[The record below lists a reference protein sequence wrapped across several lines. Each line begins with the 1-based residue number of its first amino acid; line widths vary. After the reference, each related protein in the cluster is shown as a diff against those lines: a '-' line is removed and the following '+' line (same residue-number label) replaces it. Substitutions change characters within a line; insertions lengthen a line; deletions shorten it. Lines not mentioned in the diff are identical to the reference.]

1 MMRAPTPPTGE
12 DAADTA
18 LIAEQT
24 RLLNDGTTSA
34 VLSHLVA
41 CGIYALLMWQAVPRG
56 ALLAWIAILFA
67 STALRALISRA
78 YRRAAPQR
86 DAMRAWRSRFR
97 FGTALSGATWALTPL
112 MLFPGDS
119 VAHQVMLALV
129 IGGMTAGAIT
139 SLAMDLVTALLFVV
153 PPLLALGVRLLLAG
167 GELAYAMSFMVAFFF
182 VFIVA
187 SARRT
192 QRAMRENVALR
203 ARAEANDAVL
213 IESEARLREAQRI
226 ARIGHWSLDTRTGV
240 LAWSDEVYSILGRD
254 PASFKPELE
263 RYYAELV
270 HPDDVAAVRRA
281 ERAIYDG
288 ADRQSV
294 DHRVLRPDGAECW
307 VHLEG
312 YPVCDSSGSRC
323 GISGTVQEITGRKRV
338 ESELRDTRNFLSA
351 VIENL
356 PVVVFVK
363 NAKDLRFVIFNR
375 AGEELIG
382 VKREDVLGKTDHD
395 LYSKEQADYLAGW
408 DRRVLASGK
417 LTDIP
422 EAPMH
427 TLRGDPRLVHTVKV
441 PIPGHDGRPA
451 YLLGIT
457 EDVTERKRTEIE
469 LIRAKEEAERASKA
483 KSTFLSNMSHEL
495 RTPMNSILGFS
506 QLLEQDASLGAEQR
520 EFVGKIHKA
529 GEHLLSLVNDVLDLA
544 RVEAGGITLHPDDHD
559 VALLL
564 DDCHAL
570 ASPLAARHAV
580 KVVAFE
586 PQGADTAPVY
596 VRADITRLRQV
607 LLNLIS
613 NAIKYSPRDSEVTV
627 AAALDGHGMVRI
639 SVSDRG
645 PGIPREK
652 HVELFVPFN
661 RLGAERSQVEGSGIG
676 LALAKRLIELMG
688 GRIGFASE
696 PGTGSTFWVELPAVA
711 GLGDA
716 QAPSEQLGVPAAQAR
731 ADKRCLILYIEDNP
745 ANLIL
750 VESILKK
757 HRPTCELLTASEPHT
772 GIELARS
779 HTPDLVLLD
788 VALPD
793 MNGYDV
799 ARRLRELPETLD
811 IPVVG
816 VSANA
821 MQVDIERGFAAGFED
836 YVTKP
841 IDVKR
846 FLGVVDKWLR
856 L

>member
-1 MMRAPTPPTGE
+1 MIHAPASSTRE
-12 DAADTA
+12 DSADSA
-18 LIAEQT
+18 VVAEQT
-24 RLLNDGTTSA
+24 RLLADGTISA
-34 VLSHLVA
+34 VLSHLTA
-41 CGIYALLMWQAVPRG
+41 CAVLALILWQTVPRTALLGWV
-56 ALLAWIAILFA
+56 AILVA
-67 STALRALISRA
+67 STAIRALITRA
-78 YRRAAPQR
+78 YRRAAPR
-86 DAMRAWRSRFR
+86 VAMRAWRRRFR
-97 FGTALSGATWALTPL
+97 FGVALSGATWALVPL
-112 MLFPGDS
+112 MLFPEAS
-119 VAHQVMLALV
+119 VAHQVMVALV

-139 SLAMDLVTALLFVV
+139 SLAMDLVTALVFVV
-153 PPLLALGVRLLLAG
+153 PPLLALGARMLLAG
-167 GELAYAMSFMVAFFF
+167 GEFAYAMGFMVAFFF
-182 VFIVA
+182 IFIVA

-213 IESEARLREAQRI
+213 TESEARLKEAQRL
-226 ARIGHWSLDTRTGV
+226 ARLGHWSLDARTGAFV
-240 LAWSDEVYSILGRD
+240 WSDEVYSIFGRD
-254 PASFKPELE
+254 AANFRPDLE

-270 HPDDVAAVRRA
+270 HPEDVAAVRRA
-281 ERAIYDG
+281 EQAIYQG
-288 ADRQSV
+288 ANRQGV
-294 DHRVLRPDGAECW
+294 DHRVRRPDGAECW
-307 VHLEG
+307 VHVEG
-312 YPVCDSSGSRC
+312 YPVLDASGKPR
-323 GISGTVQEITGRKRV
+323 GIKGTVQDVTVHKRV

-351 VIENL
+351 VVDNL

-363 NAKDLRFVIFNR
+363 DAKDLRFVTLNR

-382 VKREDVLGKTDHD
+382 VKREDLLGKTDHD
-395 LYSKEQADYLAGW
+395 LYPADQADYFAGW

-422 EAPMH
+422 EAPMT
-427 TLRGDPRLVHTVKV
+427 TLRGDRRIVHTVKV

-451 YLLGIT
+451 YLLGIS
-457 EDVTERKRTEIE
+457 EDITERKRTEVE
-469 LIRAKEEAERASKA
+469 LLRAKNEAERASKA

-506 QLLEQDASLGAEQR
+506 QLLEQDASLGAEQH

-544 RVEAGGITLHPDDHD
+544 RVEAGGITLHRDDHD

-564 DDCHAL
+564 DDCYAL
-570 ASPLAARHAV
+570 ASPLAVRHAV
-580 KVVAFE
+580 RITVVE
-586 PQGADTAPVY
+586 PQSADSGPVF
-596 VRADITRLRQV
+596 VHADITRLRQV

-613 NAIKYSPRDSEVTV
+613 NAVKYSPRDSEVIVT
-627 AAALDGHGMVRI
+627 AQLDGHGAVRI
-639 SVSDRG
+639 SVADRG

-652 HVELFVPFN
+652 HPELFVPFN

-676 LALAKRLIELMG
+676 LALAKSLIELMG
-688 GRIGFASE
+688 GRIGFTSE
-696 PGTGSTFWVELPAVA
+696 SGQGSTFWIELPAA
-711 GLGDA
+711 TGMEE
-716 QAPSEQLGVPAAQAR
+716 APRPAERRGEPAAQAQS
-731 ADKRCLILYIEDNP
+731 DKRCLILYIEDNP

-757 HRPTCELLTASEPHT
+757 HRPACELLTASEPAA
-772 GIELARS
+772 GIELAR
-779 HTPDLVLLD
+779 TRAPDLVLLD

-799 ARRLRELPETLD
+799 ARRLRELPETLA

-821 MQVDIERGFAAGFED
+821 MQADIERGFEAGFED

-846 FLGVVDKWLR
+846 FLGVVDKWLKI
-856 L
+856 